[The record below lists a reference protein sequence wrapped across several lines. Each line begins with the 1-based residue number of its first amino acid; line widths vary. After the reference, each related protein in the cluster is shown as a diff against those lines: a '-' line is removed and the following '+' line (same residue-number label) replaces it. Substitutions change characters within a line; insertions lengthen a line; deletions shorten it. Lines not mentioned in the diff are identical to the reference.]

1 VNEPTCL
8 VLRLAGPMQS
18 WGSHSQF
25 NRRETDA
32 EPTKSGIVGLLAA
45 ALGRRRAD
53 PIEDL
58 LELRLG
64 VRTDRPGSLL
74 RDYHTL
80 SDYRGGP
87 LPSAAV
93 NAKGI
98 QKPTAPAKYTHVT
111 QRYYLQDAVFVAA
124 VNGPHDLLSAL
135 AAAVRSPAFPLA
147 LGRRSCVPT
156 QPLLVRPTGGG
167 VQAADADLWNGD
179 PAAVLATVPW
189 QARPAHGK
197 QAEASTIDLP
207 ITIDNHDGNTD
218 GADIRVDLPR
228 SFDPLRRGF
237 TARAVRHAW
246 VSRPTTPGET
256 AAGPPTA
263 TGPPIAAGDA
273 AARGHDPFALLGW

>member
-1 VNEPTCL
+1 VNEPSCL

-18 WGSHSQF
+18 WGSGSQF
-25 NRRETDA
+25 NRRETDG

-58 LELRLG
+58 LDLRLG
-64 VRTDRPGSLL
+64 VRTDQPGSLL

-93 NAKGI
+93 NTRGV
-98 QKPTAPAKYTHVT
+98 QKPTAPAKFTHVT

-124 VNGPHDLLSAL
+124 VCGPRDLLTTL

-156 QPLLVRPTGGG
+156 CPLLLAPD
-167 VQAADADLWNGD
+167 AADADAGHPELWTG
-179 PAAVLATVPW
+179 AAADVLARVPW
-189 QARPAHGK
+189 QAGPAHRK
-197 QAEASTIDLP
+197 PVRAPTIDLP
-207 ITIDNHDGNTD
+207 ITLDNHDGNPD

-246 VSRPTTPGET
+246 VRLPTGADSTPGGGT
-256 AAGPPTA
+256 PAN
-263 TGPPIAAGDA
+263 
-273 AARGHDPFALLGW
+273 GHDPFALLGW